1 MMKKLKYEEKVNQ
14 LEKVIKSLQEERLDL
29 EESVKLYEE
38 GLQLY
43 QSCKE
48 ELDGMEMKLKII
60 LDGKEETFLEE

>member
-1 MMKKLKYEEKVNQ
+1 M
-14 LEKVIKSLQEERLDL
+14 EKVIKSLQEERLDL

-60 LDGKEETFLEE
+60 LDGKEETLLEE

>member
-1 MMKKLKYEEKVNQ
+1 MMKKLKYEEKVNR

-48 ELDGMEMKLKII
+48 ELDRMEMKLKII

>member
-1 MMKKLKYEEKVNQ
+1 MMKKLKYEEKVNR

>member
-1 MMKKLKYEEKVNQ
+1 MFHDEKINR
-14 LEKVIKSLQEERLDL
+14 LEKVVKSLQEERLDL

>member
-1 MMKKLKYEEKVNQ
+1 MMKKLKYEEKVNR
-14 LEKVIKSLQEERLDL
+14 LEKVIKSLQQERLDL

>member
-1 MMKKLKYEEKVNQ
+1 MMKKLKYEEKVNR

-48 ELDGMEMKLKII
+48 ELNGMEMKLKII

>member
-1 MMKKLKYEEKVNQ
+1 MMKKLKYEEKVNR
-14 LEKVIKSLQEERLDL
+14 LEKVIKSLQQERLDL
-29 EESVKLYEE
+29 EEFVKLYEE

>member
-1 MMKKLKYEEKVNQ
+1 MMKKLKYEEKVTR
-14 LEKVIKSLQEERLDL
+14 LEKVVKSLQEERLDL

>member
-1 MMKKLKYEEKVNQ
+1 MMKKLKYEEKVNR

-29 EESVKLYEE
+29 EESVNLYEE

>member
-1 MMKKLKYEEKVNQ
+1 M
-14 LEKVIKSLQEERLDL
+14 EKVIKSLQEERLDL

>member
-1 MMKKLKYEEKVNQ
+1 MMKKLKYEEKVHR

>member
-1 MMKKLKYEEKVNQ
+1 MMKKLKYEEKVNR

-48 ELDGMEMKLKII
+48 ELDGMEMK
-60 LDGKEETFLEE
+60 

>member
-1 MMKKLKYEEKVNQ
+1 MMKKLKYEEKVNR

-48 ELDGMEMKLKII
+48 ELDGMEMKLKIYKI
-60 LDGKEETFLEE
+60 IHKL

>member
-1 MMKKLKYEEKVNQ
+1 MMKKLKYEEKVNR

-60 LDGKEETFLEE
+60 LDE

>member
-1 MMKKLKYEEKVNQ
+1 MMKKLKYEEKVNR

-43 QSCKE
+43 QSCRE

>member
-1 MMKKLKYEEKVNQ
+1 MMKKLKYEEKVNR

-43 QSCKE
+43 QSVKE

>member
-1 MMKKLKYEEKVNQ
+1 MMKKLKYEEKVNR
-14 LEKVIKSLQEERLDL
+14 LEEVIKSLQEERLDL
-29 EESVKLYEE
+29 QESVRLYEE

-60 LDGKEETFLEE
+60 LDGKEENFLEE

>member
-1 MMKKLKYEEKVNQ
+1 MMKKLKYEEKVKRW
-14 LEKVIKSLQEERLDL
+14 EKVRKSLQEERLDL

>member
-1 MMKKLKYEEKVNQ
+1 MMKKLKYEEKVNR

-60 LDGKEETFLEE
+60 LDGKEETFVEE

>member
-1 MMKKLKYEEKVNQ
+1 MKKLKYEEKVNR

>member
-1 MMKKLKYEEKVNQ
+1 MMKKLKYEEKVNR
-14 LEKVIKSLQEERLDL
+14 LEKVIKYLQEERLDL

>member
-1 MMKKLKYEEKVNQ
+1 MV
-14 LEKVIKSLQEERLDL
+14 KSLQEERLDL

>member
-1 MMKKLKYEEKVNQ
+1 MMKKLKYEEKVNR

-48 ELDGMEMKLKII
+48 ELDEMEMKLKII

>member
-1 MMKKLKYEEKVNQ
+1 MMKKLKYEEKVNR

-60 LDGKEETFLEE
+60 LDGKEENFLEE

>member
-1 MMKKLKYEEKVNQ
+1 MMKKLKYEEKVNR
-14 LEKVIKSLQEERLDL
+14 LEKVVKSLQEERLDL

>member
-1 MMKKLKYEEKVNQ
+1 MMKKLKYEEKVNR

-29 EESVKLYEE
+29 EESVNLYEE
-38 GLQLY
+38 GVQLY